1 MLQGIHW
8 VGHASF
14 RIEAEIVVY
23 IDPWRVQNLV
33 PADLVLITH
42 GHHDHL
48 SVEDLAKIARPD
60 TVYVV
65 ARPYANELSGD
76 VRSMSVGDT
85 LAVRG
90 VTIEAVASYNTNKPN
105 HPKKAG
111 NVGYV
116 LTIGGRRI
124 YHAGDTDVIPEMA
137 DIRCDVA
144 LLPVGGKYTMDAQEA
159 IEAVKMIRPQVV
171 VPMHW
176 GAIVGSAT
184 EPQILADGVPTGVQ
198 VVTLTAEG

>member
-14 RIEAEIVVY
+14 RIEDEIIVY
-23 IDPWRVQNLV
+23 IDPWRVQNPV

-48 SVEDLAKIARPD
+48 SVEDIAKIGKPD

-65 ARPYANELSGD
+65 ARPYAKELSGD
-76 VRSMSVGDT
+76 VRSMAVGDT

-90 VTIEAVASYNTNKPN
+90 ITIEAVASYNTNKPN

-111 NVGYV
+111 NVGYI

-159 IEAVKMIRPQVV
+159 IEAIKMIRPQVV

-184 EPQILADGVPTGVQ
+184 EPQTLADDAPTGVQ

>member
-14 RIEAEIVVY
+14 RIEAESVVY
-23 IDPWRVQNLV
+23 IDPWRVQNPV

-48 SVEDLAKIARPD
+48 SAEDLAKIAKPD

-65 ARPYANELSGD
+65 ARPYAKELSGD
-76 VRSMSVGDT
+76 VRSMAVGDT

-90 VTIEAVASYNTNKPN
+90 ITIEAVASHNTNKPN